1 MLSARVPVTVVAADR
16 PCRGLEVAKAAG
28 IDTELVDR
36 NDYGGYGADFDRA
49 RFTEHLVA
57 RLAPYRL
64 DLVAMAGFGTVVTQ
78 AMHDAFSGRLLNT
91 HPALLPAF
99 PGWHAVEEALA
110 AGAEVTGCTVHV
122 ATLDM
127 DSGPVL
133 AQQEVPVLAGD
144 TVQSLHE
151 RIKEVERSLYPATIM
166 AVLDALAAGGR
177 ATDVTSVPAEGNRR
191 EPAR

>member
-1 MLSARVPVTVVAADR
+1 MA
-16 PCRGLEVAKAAG
+16 EAAG

-36 NDYGGYGADFDRA
+36 NDFGGYGADFDRA
-49 RFTEHLVA
+49 QFTEALVA
-57 RLAPYRL
+57 RLVPYRL

-78 AMHDAFSGRLLNT
+78 AMHDAFAGPVLNT

-110 AGAEVTGCTVHV
+110 AGVEVTGCTVHV

-151 RIKEVERSLYPATIM
+151 RIKEVERSLYPATIV
-166 AVLDALAAGGR
+166 AVLDALAAGGK
-177 ATDVTSVPAEGNRR
+177 ATDVASVQAVGSRR